1 MKNYLL
7 GLRSGDF
14 NKVGNVWTTDPIYLY
29 NNKFYKNYSYKRSPT
44 GLNLVGDYTFV
55 GTELAS
61 TSTFDP
67 ELHDP
72 NVIYVT
78 NYGEVIQESATPYG
92 SGDIIRFIDTTSR
105 VDIISYKHAFTNLTR
120 KRSTNI

>member
-14 NKVGNVWTTDPIYLY
+14 NKVGNIWTTDPIYLY

-44 GLNLVGDYTFV
+44 GLNLVGDYTLV

-61 TSTFDP
+61 PSTSVLVS
-67 ELHDP
+67 ESHDP
-72 NVIYVT
+72 NAIYVT
-78 NYGEVIQESATPYG
+78 NYGEVIYESASP
-92 SGDIIRFIDTTSR
+92 DIIRFIDTTSR

-120 KRSTNI
+120 KRNTNI

>member
-44 GLNLVGDYTFV
+44 GLNLIGDYTFV
-55 GTELAS
+55 GTEMAS
-61 TSTFDP
+61 PSQTDP
-67 ELHDP
+67 NTEAHDP
-72 NVIYVT
+72 NAVYVT
-78 NYGEVIQESATPYG
+78 NYGEVVYESATP
-92 SGDIIRFIDTTSR
+92 DLLRFIDTTSR
-105 VDIISYKHAFTNLTR
+105 IDIVSYKHAFTNLTR
-120 KRSTNI
+120 KRNTNI